1 MHMTSALQY
10 PPLRYLQLA
19 SSKVRLFGPFLI
31 PQNIMFACNTVRL
44 KVEAQGAEGAAGAEA
59 ERARKLELLRAKL
72 KEKQRY

>member
-1 MHMTSALQY
+1 M
-10 PPLRYLQLA
+10 
-19 SSKVRLFGPFLI
+19 VPFLI
-31 PQNIMFACNTVRL
+31 PQNIMFACDTVRL